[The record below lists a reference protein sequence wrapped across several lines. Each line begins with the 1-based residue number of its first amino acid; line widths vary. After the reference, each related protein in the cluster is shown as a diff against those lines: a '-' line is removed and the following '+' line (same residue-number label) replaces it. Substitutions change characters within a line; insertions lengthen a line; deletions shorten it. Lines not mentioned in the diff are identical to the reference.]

1 MSVLNSRNIRTLLNF
16 VNMPLKMVV
25 QHQTDKSS
33 WYTSDLKTFKE
44 KVLVGSDIYL
54 GKSV

>member
-16 VNMPLKMVV
+16 VKMPLRMVAW
-25 QHQTDKSS
+25 HQNDKSS

>member
-16 VNMPLKMVV
+16 VEMPLRMVAW
-25 QHQTDKSS
+25 HQNDKSS